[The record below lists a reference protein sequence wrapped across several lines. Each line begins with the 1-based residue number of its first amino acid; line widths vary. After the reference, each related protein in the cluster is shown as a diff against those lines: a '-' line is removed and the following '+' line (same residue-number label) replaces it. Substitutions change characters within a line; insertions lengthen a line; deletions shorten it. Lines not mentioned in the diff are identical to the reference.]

1 MRGCRSICITG
12 RCESPCDDM
21 ERYREEQE
29 GCEVEH
35 EPEPDERPGDGGGRA
50 CSSGTCVLLA
60 RVREAWPHP
69 VEVPFAR
76 YNSRQARWECW
87 VWPVD
92 LPHRPPRCYT
102 GATEPECLIAALEGA
117 GDDMTVH
124 ETLQ

>member
-1 MRGCRSICITG
+1 MAVVGRRSVDLPPSARKG
-12 RCESPCDDM
+12 WL
-21 ERYREEQE
+21 
-29 GCEVEH
+29 
-35 EPEPDERPGDGGGRA
+35 PDLSDAATLGGI
-50 CSSGTCVLLA
+50 LA
-60 RVREAWPHP
+60 LVREAWPHP

-102 GATEPECLIAALEGA
+102 GATEPECLIAAIDGA